1 METVECVCLGEGCSG
16 VSSQAALQTS
26 SSSPFLSF
34 TPSPLRTAP
43 CPVSYC
49 VVTVATRPETVRG
62 APAWLQPS
70 FIIIIATSSKQPE
83 EERRRRRQ
91 QAASAGAAPLC
102 WRAICWRV
110 PELTLDL
117 IHLVWKYDKSS
128 KILWLPKLVRD
139 AQKVHSSN
147 TFYFYLSEYCS
158 KLEMRRI

>member
-1 METVECVCLGEGCSG
+1 MCLSGRGLQRCVQSSG
-16 VSSQAALQTS
+16 SADLLLLPAPVVH
-26 SSSPFLSF
+26 SF
-34 TPSPLRTAP
+34 SSPLRTAP

-83 EERRRRRQ
+83 EERRRRRRQ

-102 WRAICWRV
+102 WRALCWRV